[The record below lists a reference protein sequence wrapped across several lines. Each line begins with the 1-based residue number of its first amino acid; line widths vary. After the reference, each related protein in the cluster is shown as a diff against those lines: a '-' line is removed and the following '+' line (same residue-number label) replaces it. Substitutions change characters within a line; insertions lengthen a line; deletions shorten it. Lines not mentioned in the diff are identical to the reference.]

1 MAVEQNQF
9 VVVGR
14 SMSGQQPVGAV
25 IYATGGSLRRS
36 RRPNNDGTVISLVI
50 STMRL
55 PCNHRITIAYQI

>member
-1 MAVEQNQF
+1 MI
-9 VVVGR
+9 
-14 SMSGQQPVGAV
+14 GQQPVGAV

-55 PCNHRITIAYQI
+55 PCDHRITIAYQI